1 MEEANMPIAKKII
14 YSLRI
19 YLELKERGIEPVA
32 TTENPKKSNFIC
44 WIYEKTPELDIALKE
59 IMG

>member
-1 MEEANMPIAKKII
+1 MPNAKKII
-14 YSLRI
+14 YSLRV
-19 YLELKERGIEPVA
+19 YLELKEKGIVPVA

-44 WIYEKTPELDIALKE
+44 WIYDKTPELDIALKE